1 MKIKLIIL
9 ITLINILSSCTK
21 PISKN
26 LVLSPIENISYLF
39 DLFLEEKTNSII
51 SHDSIFRL
59 YNLSYPKDSLV
70 SEKEF
75 YKYILNNCLDNR
87 FGNYIKITNPKLY
100 KLFITKNFNDII
112 LDKYLELVYQKNA
125 TDELLFLVN
134 NQNFLSM
141 ESIAEFARKNMDTLI
156 YNLKNEELLKKY
168 EVYQLEKPLFLIEDN
183 KVIAEP
189 QQIKINYSNKT
200 IKIVP

>member
-1 MKIKLIIL
+1 M
-9 ITLINILSSCTK
+9 
-21 PISKN
+21 
-26 LVLSPIENISYLF
+26 
-39 DLFLEEKTNSII
+39 
-51 SHDSIFRL
+51 
-59 YNLSYPKDSLV
+59 
-70 SEKEF
+70 
-75 YKYILNNCLDNR
+75 
-87 FGNYIKITNPKLY
+87 
-100 KLFITKNFNDII
+100 
-112 LDKYLELVYQKNA
+112 VYQKNA